1 MTDLLRDFLVFLP
14 FIALALVL
22 KGLGLASPY
31 VAAGLIAGI
40 FLAGSAR
47 RRRQLR
53 REGLL

>member
-31 VAAGLIAGI
+31 LAAGLIAGI
-40 FLAGSAR
+40 FLAGAAR